1 LTGGVAGPLP
11 RGLSHPVPAE
21 TARLLVGFAGT
32 LFTVGGVGGWGVA
45 LSTPE
50 LAAHPLVLQVI
61 STACALGG
69 PAMLLLAWWADRWV
83 DRWLSVLIFG
93 LVLFGPAFV
102 TVGQYALGAK
112 SLVLVVM
119 YTPVPVIAVYL
130 LVRPLAVGVVALQ
143 AIEFGAV
150 LTFQRGYPAPIV
162 EWLFLVA
169 TLVVIGSTFGALL
182 SRAIDEADRL
192 SRLRRFLSP
201 QVAEA
206 VLSAGPSAILEPHR
220 CRIAVLFC
228 DLRGF
233 TRFSGIS
240 EPEEVVDVLGDYLHT
255 VGALLDEFGAT
266 VGGFAGDG
274 IMAYFNDPV
283 PCAAPADRAVELA
296 RRIAVALDGLV
307 PVWERRG
314 YRLSYGIGIAYGYAT
329 LGVVGFEGRHDYTA
343 VGSVVN
349 LAARLSDHA
358 GSGEILLDERTVDSV
373 LGPIFVEPRML
384 DVKGFVDAVAAHR
397 LLVAATSEVGT
408 QAVAARV

>member
-1 LTGGVAGPLP
+1 
-11 RGLSHPVPAE
+11 
-21 TARLLVGFAGT
+21 
-32 LFTVGGVGGWGVA
+32 
-45 LSTPE
+45 
-50 LAAHPLVLQVI
+50 
-61 STACALGG
+61 
-69 PAMLLLAWWADRWV
+69 
-83 DRWLSVLIFG
+83 VLIFG

-192 SRLRRFLSP
+192 SRLRRFLPP

-240 EPEEVVDVLGDYLHT
+240 EPEEVVDVLGDYLRT

-358 GSGEILLDERTVDSV
+358 GSGEILLDDRTVDSV
-373 LGPIFVEPRML
+373 LGPILVEPRML

-397 LLVAATSEVGT
+397 LLAAATSEVRT
-408 QAVAARV
+408 EAVPAAV

>member
-1 LTGGVAGPLP
+1 
-11 RGLSHPVPAE
+11 
-21 TARLLVGFAGT
+21 
-32 LFTVGGVGGWGVA
+32 
-45 LSTPE
+45 
-50 LAAHPLVLQVI
+50 
-61 STACALGG
+61 
-69 PAMLLLAWWADRWV
+69 
-83 DRWLSVLIFG
+83 
-93 LVLFGPAFV
+93 
-102 TVGQYALGAK
+102 
-112 SLVLVVM
+112 VLVVM
-119 YTPVPVIAVYL
+119 YTPVPVVAVYL
-130 LVRPLAVGVVALQ
+130 LARPLAAGAIALQ
-143 AIEFGAV
+143 AVEFGIV
-150 LTFQRGYPAPIV
+150 LSVQRGYPAPVV
-162 EWLFLVA
+162 EWMFLATTLVA
-169 TLVVIGSTFGALL
+169 IGGTFGALL

-206 VLSAGPSAILEPHR
+206 VLSAGPSAVLEPHR

-240 EPEEVVDVLGDYLHT
+240 EPEEVVEVLDDYLQT

-283 PCAAPADRAVELA
+283 PCPDPPDRAVELA
-296 RRIAVALDGLV
+296 RRIGVALDGLV
-307 PVWERRG
+307 ASWGRHG

-358 GSGEILLDERTVDSV
+358 GAGEILLDERTVDAV
-373 LGPIFVEPRML
+373 RGEIFVEPRSL
-384 DVKGFVDAVAAHR
+384 TVKGFVDAVAAHR
-397 LLVAATSEVGT
+397 LLAPAPSE
-408 QAVAARV
+408 AVPAGV